1 MRTDTVI
8 FSDVRRKGGQLVN
21 NAEPVRILV
30 ADDEAPLR
38 LLCRINLEADGMLV
52 EEAEDG
58 EKALAAISVRPPDA
72 VLLDVMMPGL
82 DGWEVARR
90 IRASAETAELPLIFV
105 TAMTGPEAVAR
116 AYELRGLHVSK
127 PFTPAALA
135 PLVRRAI
142 DNDLF

>member
-1 MRTDTVI
+1 MEI
-8 FSDVRRKGGQLVN
+8 AQ
-21 NAEPVRILV
+21 PVRILV
-30 ADDEAPLR
+30 ADDEESLR
-38 LLCRINLEADGMLV
+38 LLCRVNLEADGMLV

-58 EKALAAISVRPPDA
+58 EQALAAISVQPPDA

-90 IRASAETAELPLIFV
+90 IRASADTAQLPLIFL

-127 PFTPAALA
+127 PFNPATLA
-135 PLVRRAI
+135 SLVRQAI
-142 DNDLF
+142 DNDLL